1 MKKAISII
9 LSILLII
16 CNVNIVSAKNNEN
29 LLRYGEYEKAQTV
42 ATEYVTKTTVPE
54 GQLPTGINMRTGGSV
69 YVDFTKGSSISIGI
83 GASWGHISVSI
94 SVGFASESP
103 AAYAVNIPADNHYY
117 RIKADQTYK
126 IEHRKVDVYQYGQ
139 YQYTYYHDLATL
151 DSASLYLVMVK

>member
-1 MKKAISII
+1 MKKTISII

-54 GQLPTGINMRTGGSV
+54 GQLPNGINMPTGGSV
-69 YVDFTKGSSISIGI
+69 YIDFTKGSSISIGV
-83 GASWGHISVSI
+83 GASCGHASVSI
-94 SVGFASESP
+94 SVGFTSESP
-103 AAYAVNIPADNHYY
+103 TKYIVNIPADNHYY